1 MRSVL
6 FLQILFEGTG
16 VHADTDRDVMCSGAG
31 NKFLNPFPSA
41 DIAGIEPDLVDPVL
55 DRRDCET
62 VVKMDIGNDRNVH
75 GPPDRLDRLRA
86 IHIVNSK
93 ADDVAS
99 CPFKRQDLRDGAF
112 NILRV
117 GVGHGLD
124 QDGIPVPDLSVS
136 DSDFS
141 RFHCKRFPLIR
152 LEMSLYVRN
161 TIRPIRRIKPIM

>member
-1 MRSVL
+1 MALTVDTIRNFGGVGNITL
-6 FLQILFEGTG
+6 DQQKTG
-16 VHADTDRDVMCSGAG
+16 
-31 NKFLNPFPSA
+31 
-41 DIAGIEPDLVDPVL
+41 
-55 DRRDCET
+55 
-62 VVKMDIGNDRNVH
+62 
-75 GPPDRLDRLRA
+75 
-86 IHIVNSK
+86 NSK

-161 TIRPIRRIKPIM
+161 TIRPIRRMNPIM